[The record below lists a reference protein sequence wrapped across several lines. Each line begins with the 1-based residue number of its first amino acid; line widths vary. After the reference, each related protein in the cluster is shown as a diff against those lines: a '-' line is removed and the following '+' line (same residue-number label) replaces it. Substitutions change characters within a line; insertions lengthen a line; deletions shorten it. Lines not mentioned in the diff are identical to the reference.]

1 MCKARSFS
9 QATVRVLVQ
18 CGGPQTVINHYFSSV
33 LKTRELYLGTE
44 TWTLVKIQVSGPPI
58 QRGAN
63 LPPAFYQG
71 SHPGGPLPCTSRDLR
86 TRSESFNVKVVG
98 VNPFAGQGNLF

>member
-9 QATVRVLVQ
+9 QVTVSFLVQ
-18 CGGPQTVINHYFSSV
+18 CGGPQTVINHYFNSV

-44 TWTLVKIQVSGPPI
+44 IWRLVKIQISGPHI

-63 LPPAFYQG
+63 LSPAFEQG
-71 SHPGGPLPCTSRDLR
+71 SHPGGPLPCTSRDLH
-86 TRSESFNVKVVG
+86 TLSECFNVKAAG
-98 VNPFAGQGNLF
+98 VDPFAGQGNLF